1 VIRGVIQTFYDAR
14 RERQMTFTPRRWLD
28 GPLFGVREI
37 GVGDVA
43 LGVLLSGYAA
53 YLVTGGDSRHLDGGW
68 TAALAALMMTGPVIF
83 ARRAP
88 VLAASALA
96 AGAGL
101 NWWLIG
107 HLVRCGAALPAV
119 FYVAFIIGSRCERRW
134 AAFGVAAVAVSIVC
148 QGASDPQLGSPSV
161 AVIMVPLALVFFG
174 LGRLLRSRNAT
185 VRELRART
193 TELHEQ
199 RELTAQVAVEADR
212 ARIADDLDTF
222 LQDRVREIAASAASG
237 HAVLDSRPDQAQQA
251 FVAIQDTGRDA
262 LTHMRHVVRDLRD
275 SAPTQPAPVLA
286 QLGQL
291 LSDADRSDVALR
303 ISGDPRVLPP
313 GLELSSYRITEH
325 LLDTLERDAGP
336 RATVEVCFGPGALE
350 LTVTGPSVRPGDA
363 RRALAAAG
371 ERAAVHGGS
380 LRSVVRSGRRE
391 TVVLLPLVTGPA

>member
-1 VIRGVIQTFYDAR
+1 
-14 RERQMTFTPRRWLD
+14 MTFTPRRWLD

-119 FYVAFIIGSRCERRW
+119 FYVAFIMGSRCERRW

-212 ARIADDLDTF
+212 ARIAGDLDTF

>member
-1 VIRGVIQTFYDAR
+1 
-14 RERQMTFTPRRWLD
+14 MTRLPRSWLV
-28 GPLFGVREI
+28 GPLFGV
-37 GVGDVA
+37 GDMGLADVG
-43 LGVLLSGYAA
+43 LGVLLSGYAV
-53 YLVTGGDSRHLDGGW
+53 YLVTGGNAQHLDGGW
-68 TAALAALMMTGPVIF
+68 TAALAVLMMSGPVLF

-88 VLAASALA
+88 LLAAAALA
-96 AGAGL
+96 SGAAL

-119 FYVAFIIGSRCERRW
+119 FYVAFVIGSRCERRR
-134 AAFGVAAVAVSIVC
+134 ATFGVAALAVAIVC

-161 AVIMVPLALVFFG
+161 AVIMVPLSLVFFG

-193 TELHEQ
+193 AELRQQ
-199 RELTAQVAVEADR
+199 RERTAQVAVAADR
-212 ARIADDLDTF
+212 ARIVGDLDTF
-222 LQDRVREIAASAASG
+222 LQERVGEIAASAASG

-286 QLGQL
+286 QLDQL
-291 LSDADRSDVALR
+291 LSDADHHDVALT

-313 GLELSSYRITEH
+313 GLELSSYRIIEH
-325 LLDTLERDAGP
+325 LLDTLDRAART
-336 RATVEVCFGPGALE
+336 RATVGVCFGPGALE
-350 LTVTGPSVRPGDA
+350 LTVTGPSVRSGDA

-371 ERAAVHGGS
+371 ERAAVQGGS

-391 TVVLLPLVTGPA
+391 TLVLLPLATGPT

>member
-1 VIRGVIQTFYDAR
+1 
-14 RERQMTFTPRRWLD
+14 
-28 GPLFGVREI
+28 
-37 GVGDVA
+37 
-43 LGVLLSGYAA
+43 VLLSGYAA
-53 YLVTGGDSRHLDGGW
+53 YLVTGGNPRHLDGGW

-88 VLAASALA
+88 LLAAAALA
-96 AGAGL
+96 AGAGF

-119 FYVAFIIGSRCERRW
+119 FYVAFIIGSRCGGRR
-134 AAFGVAAVAVSIVC
+134 AAFGMAAVAVAIVC

-193 TELHEQ
+193 AELHEQ
-199 RELTAQVAVEADR
+199 RERTAQVAIEADR
-212 ARIADDLDTF
+212 ARIVVDLDTF
-222 LQDRVREIAASAASG
+222 LQERVGEIAASAASG
-237 HAVLDSRPDQAQQA
+237 HAVLESRPDQAQQA

-262 LTHMRHVVRDLRD
+262 LTHMRHVVRDLRG

-286 QLGQL
+286 QLDQL
-291 LSDADRSDVALR
+291 LSDADRSDVSLR

-313 GLELSSYRITEH
+313 GLELSSYRIIEH
-325 LLDTLERDAGP
+325 LLDTLDREAGT
-336 RATVEVCFGPGALE
+336 RAAVEVCFGPGALE

-371 ERAAVHGGS
+371 ERAAVQGGS
-380 LRSVVRSGRRE
+380 MRSVVRSGRRE
-391 TVVLLPLVTGPA
+391 TVVLLPLATGPT

>member
-1 VIRGVIQTFYDAR
+1 
-14 RERQMTFTPRRWLD
+14 MTRLPRRWLL
-28 GPLFGVREI
+28 GPLL
-37 GVGDVA
+37 GVGEVGLADIA
-43 LGVLLSGYAA
+43 LGLLLSGYAV

-68 TAALAALMMTGPVIF
+68 PAALAVLMMTGPVIF

-88 VLAASALA
+88 LLAAAALA

-107 HLVRCGAALPAV
+107 HLVRCGPALSAV
-119 FYVAFIIGSRCERRW
+119 FYVAFIIGSRCERRR
-134 AAFGVAAVAVSIVC
+134 AAFGVAALAVGIVC

-174 LGRLLRSRNAT
+174 LGRLLRSRDAT
-185 VRELRART
+185 VRELHART
-193 TELHEQ
+193 AELHEQ
-199 RELTAQVAVEADR
+199 RERTAQVAVEADR
-212 ARIADDLDTF
+212 ARIAGDLDTF
-222 LQDRVREIAASAASG
+222 LQDRVGEMAASAESG

-251 FVAIQDTGRDA
+251 FVAIQDTGRAA
-262 LTHMRHVVRDLRD
+262 LAHMRHVVRDLRD

-286 QLGQL
+286 QLDQL

-303 ISGDPRVLPP
+303 ISGDPRCLPP
-313 GLELSSYRITEH
+313 GLELSSYRIIEH
-325 LLDTLERDAGP
+325 LLDTLDRAAGT
-336 RATVEVCFGPGALE
+336 RAAVEVCFGPGGLE

-371 ERAAVHGGS
+371 ERAAVQGGS

-391 TVVLLPLVTGPA
+391 TVVLLPLAAGPT

>member
-1 VIRGVIQTFYDAR
+1 
-14 RERQMTFTPRRWLD
+14 MTRLPRRWLV
-28 GPLFGVREI
+28 GPLFGVGEI
-37 GVGDVA
+37 GAADVA
-43 LGVLLSGYAA
+43 LGVLLSGYAV

-68 TAALAALMMTGPVIF
+68 TAALAVLMMTGPVVF

-88 VLAASALA
+88 LLAAAVLTT
-96 AGAGL
+96 GAGL

-119 FYVAFIIGSRCERRW
+119 FYVAFVIGSRCERRR
-134 AAFGVAAVAVSIVC
+134 AAFGVAVVAVGIVC

-161 AVIMVPLALVFFG
+161 AVIMVPLALVFSG

-185 VRELRART
+185 VSELRSRT
-193 TELHEQ
+193 AELHEQ
-199 RELTAQVAVEADR
+199 RERTAQVAVDADR
-212 ARIADDLDTF
+212 SRIVGDLDTF
-222 LQDRVREIAASAASG
+222 LQDRVGEMAASAASG
-237 HAVLDSRPDQAQQA
+237 HAVLDSRPEQAQQA

-275 SAPTQPAPVLA
+275 SAPTHPAPVLA
-286 QLGQL
+286 QLDQL
-291 LSDADRSDVALR
+291 LSGPDCIDATLR
-303 ISGDPRVLPP
+303 ISGDPRVLPA
-313 GLELSSYRITEH
+313 GLELSSYRIIEH
-325 LLDTLERDAGP
+325 LLDTLDRGAGA

-371 ERAAVHGGS
+371 ERAAVQGGS

-391 TVVLLPLVTGPA
+391 TVVLLPLATGPT

>member
-1 VIRGVIQTFYDAR
+1 
-14 RERQMTFTPRRWLD
+14 MTRLPRRWLV
-28 GPLFGVREI
+28 GLLFGVDQM
-37 GVGDVA
+37 GLADVA

-68 TAALAALMMTGPVIF
+68 TATLAVLMMTGPVIF

-88 VLAASALA
+88 LLAAAALA
-96 AGAGL
+96 LGAGL

-119 FYVAFIIGSRCERRW
+119 FYVAFVIGTRCERRR
-134 AAFGVAAVAVSIVC
+134 AAFGMALLAAGIAC
-148 QGASDPQLGSPSV
+148 QGASDPQLGSPLV
-161 AVIMVPLALVFFG
+161 AVIMVPLSLVFFG

-193 TELHEQ
+193 AELHEQ
-199 RELTAQVAVEADR
+199 RERTAQVAVEADR
-212 ARIADDLDTF
+212 ARIVGDLDTF
-222 LQDRVREIAASAASG
+222 LQDRVGEMAASAASG
-237 HAVLDSRPDQAQQA
+237 HAVLYSSPDQAQRA

-286 QLGQL
+286 QLDQL
-291 LSDADRSDVALR
+291 LSDAGRSDVALR

-313 GLELSSYRITEH
+313 GLELSSYRIIEH
-325 LLDTLERDAGP
+325 LLDTLDRDAGP
-336 RATVEVCFGPGALE
+336 HATVKVCFGSGALE

-363 RRALAAAG
+363 RRALNAAG
-371 ERAAVHGGS
+371 ERAAVQGGS
-380 LRSVVRSGRRE
+380 LRSAVRSGRRE
-391 TVVLLPLVTGPA
+391 TVVLLPLATGAA

>member
-1 VIRGVIQTFYDAR
+1 
-14 RERQMTFTPRRWLD
+14 MTRLPRRWLV
-28 GPLFGVREI
+28 GPLFR
-37 GVGDVA
+37 VGQTGLADVA
-43 LGVLLSGYAA
+43 LGVALSGYAV
-53 YLVTGGDSRHLDGGW
+53 YLVTGGNSRHLDGGW
-68 TAALAALMMTGPVIF
+68 TAALAVLTMTGPVIF

-88 VLAASALA
+88 LLAAAALA

-119 FYVAFIIGSRCERRW
+119 FYASFVIGSRCERRR
-134 AAFGVAAVAVSIVC
+134 AGFGMAAVAVAIIC

-185 VRELRART
+185 VRELRERT
-193 TELHEQ
+193 LELHDQ
-199 RELTAQVAVEADR
+199 RERTAQVAVEADR
-212 ARIADDLDTF
+212 ARIVSDLDPF
-222 LQDRVREIAASAASG
+222 LQERVGEIAASAAAG
-237 HAVLDSRPDQAQQA
+237 HAVLDSRPDQAQRA

-286 QLGQL
+286 QLDRL
-291 LSDADRSDVALR
+291 LISANRADAALR
-303 ISGDPRVLPP
+303 ISGDPHVLPP
-313 GLELSSYRITEH
+313 GLELSGYRIIEH
-325 LLDTLERDAGP
+325 LLDTLDREAGP
-336 RATVEVCFGPGALE
+336 RASVEVCFGPGALK
-350 LTVTGPSVRPGDA
+350 LTVTGPNVRPGGA

-371 ERAAVHGGS
+371 ERASVHGGS

-391 TVVLLPLVTGPA
+391 TIVLLPLATGPA